1 VDANAIAPGTATEVA
16 TTVTSSGARFV
27 DGGIVGSPPVRSG
40 TTRIYLSGASAPVV
54 AALFAQTPLE
64 AIVLTGGPTSA
75 SALKLAYAAW
85 TKGSAALLLAAH
97 ELAARSGV
105 AGALEAEWER
115 SQPAL
120 AGRLESARAS
130 AATKG
135 WRWTPE
141 MYEIAAAMRA
151 CDLPPGF
158 HQAAA
163 EIFAAYPRPD

>member
-1 VDANAIAPGTATEVA
+1 VAVEFAN
-16 TTVTSSGARFV
+16 
-27 DGGIVGSPPVRSG
+27 
-40 TTRIYLSGASAPVV
+40 
-54 AALFAQTPLE
+54 TPLE
-64 AIVLTGGPTSA
+64 VIVLAGGPTAA

-105 AGALEAEWER
+105 AGALDGEWER
-115 SQPAL
+115 SQPLL

-130 AATKG
+130 ATTKG

-141 MYEIAAAMRA
+141 MREIAAAMRG

-163 EIFAAYPRPD
+163 QIFAAYPRPGD